1 MSRIKLIERLQAEKT
16 VIEAGQDVVVELFK
30 PCDALGVSLA
40 YFEVYGDSFPIEHV
54 YDPQEII
61 KLNATEDQYTI
72 VAKTPK
78 GEIVGLAGLFRHAPN
93 KDVYEAGQLM
103 VLKSYRSAD
112 VGKKISSKIHGDL
125 TVSLGLDI
133 VFLEAVCNHP
143 ISQQLAYNEGF
154 RPTGIE
160 LECMPA
166 KVYSTEGK
174 VSRNVSLLLMFA
186 IYKDKSSQQ
195 VYLPEIYA
203 KYINGLYNSLG
214 LVRREGAKAD
224 LDGETVFEE
233 FLLPDAKFG
242 RITIEK
248 AGTDLS
254 QVTDDLE
261 KKIGVGGLFQAYINL
276 GDKAVGEAVTLLRK
290 KGYIFGGLLPLWF
303 GSDGIVMQ
311 KLPSEP
317 DWSQIRLHDE
327 GSRSLLEYLRADY
340 SKLNFI

>member
-1 MSRIKLIERLQAEKT
+1 MSRVKLIERLQAEKT

-30 PCDALGVSLA
+30 PSDALGVSLA

-54 YDPQEII
+54 YDPEEII
-61 KLNATEDQYTI
+61 KRNATEDQYTV
-72 VAKTPK
+72 VARTPK

-93 KDVYEAGQLM
+93 KDIYEAGQLM

-112 VGKKISSKIHGDL
+112 VANKIAIKIHSGL
-125 TVSLGLDI
+125 TVSLGIDV
-133 VFLEAVCNHP
+133 VFVEAVCNHP
-143 ISQQLAYNEGF
+143 VSQKLAYNEGL

-174 VSRNVSLLLMFA
+174 VSRNVSLLLMFS
-186 IYKDKSSQQ
+186 IHKDRSQQ

-203 KYINGLYNSLG
+203 QYINGLYSSLG
-214 LVRREGAKAD
+214 LVRREGVQAD

-254 QVTDDLE
+254 QVLNDLE
-261 KKIGVGGLFQAYINL
+261 NKVGVGGLSQAYVNL
-276 GDKAVGEAVTLLRK
+276 GDKAVGEAVTLLRE
-290 KGYIFGGLLPLWF
+290 KGYMFGGVLPLWF
-303 GSDGIVMQ
+303 GSDGMIMQ
-311 KLPSEP
+311 KLPGEP
-317 DWSQIRLHDE
+317 DWSQIQLHDK
-327 GSRSLLEYLRADY
+327 GARDLLEYLRADY
-340 SKLNFI
+340 SKLNFA